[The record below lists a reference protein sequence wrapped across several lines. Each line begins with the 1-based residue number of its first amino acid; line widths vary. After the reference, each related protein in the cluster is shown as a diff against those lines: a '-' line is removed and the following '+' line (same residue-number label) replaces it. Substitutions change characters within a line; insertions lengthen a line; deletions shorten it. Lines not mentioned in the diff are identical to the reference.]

1 MTDKKLEQALR
12 SALKPQ
18 DPGEDFSAQVMQRLN
33 LQRRAGLPADDA
45 GAVPRPR
52 AAHTGRRAYLLRW
65 AVPAALAAC
74 AMAAVG
80 LQWRHD
86 AVERERGVEA
96 RAQLLQ
102 ALSIAGAQVNS
113 ARAAVLREEHWLD

>member
-1 MTDKKLEQALR
+1 MTDKQLEQALR
-12 SALKPQ
+12 GALKPQ
-18 DPGEDFSAQVMQRLN
+18 DPGGDFSAQVMQRLN
-33 LQRRAGLPADDA
+33 VHRAGAD
-45 GAVPRPR
+45 
-52 AAHTGRRAYLLRW
+52 RRAYLLRW
-65 AVPAALAAC
+65 AAPAALAAC

-86 AVERERGVEA
+86 AVVRERGVQA

-113 ARAAVLREEHWLD
+113 ARAAVLREEHSLD